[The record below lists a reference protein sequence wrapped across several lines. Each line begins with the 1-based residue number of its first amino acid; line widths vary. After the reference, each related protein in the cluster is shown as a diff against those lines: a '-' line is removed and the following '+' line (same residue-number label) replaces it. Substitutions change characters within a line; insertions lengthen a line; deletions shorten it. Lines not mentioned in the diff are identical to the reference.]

1 MSMESPHYSNF
12 SKTHVI
18 TKTDRELPEDGSNIQ
33 KESNDN
39 LGKNVFARAGQKKKE
54 EEVYCVHT

>member
-1 MSMESPHYSNF
+1 MSMESPYYSNF

-18 TKTDRELPEDGSNIQ
+18 TKTDRELSEDGLMIQ

-39 LGKNVFARAGQKKKE
+39 LLKNVFARAGQKKKE
-54 EEVYCVHT
+54 E

>member
-1 MSMESPHYSNF
+1 MSMESPYYSNF

-18 TKTDRELPEDGSNIQ
+18 TKIDRELSEDGLMIQ

-39 LGKNVFARAGQKKKE
+39 LLKNVFARAGQKKKE
-54 EEVYCVHT
+54 E